1 MGNGFNW
8 LAADHGRKHF
18 YNSKKREHVSSPA
31 ERLLAFQG
39 RHAFW
44 LI

>member
-1 MGNGFNW
+1 MASTGLQHSMAENI
-8 LAADHGRKHF
+8 
-18 YNSKKREHVSSPA
+18 STIQKKEKEHVSSPA